1 MAELL
6 DAIACMVTVPD
17 APATHCATPFWLIVA
32 MLGSELDQ
40 LPEYGE
46 TNGTG
51 TVAGD
56 GAMLNVPV
64 GMNCTCPCGK
74 LCASA
79 LAGLRVID

>member
-1 MAELL
+1 M
-6 DAIACMVTVPD
+6 
-17 APATHCATPFWLIVA
+17 VA

-51 TVAGD
+51 TAAGD

-64 GMNCTCPCGK
+64 GVNCTWLCGK
-74 LCASA
+74 VCASA
-79 LAGLRVID
+79 VAGLKLID